1 MMEIQPLPFG
11 FARRHAVLLDPS
23 TAEDG
28 SGVIVYSQQPL
39 SLPLYSE
46 LRRYAKVPLKIERLS
61 TDRFQKAM
69 SELYEA
75 SSIQSRQSM
84 EGIGDE
90 LELPSLAESMQEAED
105 LLEQEDEAPII
116 RLINAVLAEAI
127 QSQASDIHLETF
139 EKSLSVR
146 FRVDG
151 MLKEVA
157 RPRRELAHCLFP
169 ELK

>member
-90 LELPSLAESMQEAED
+90 LEHCWLSPCRRRRICWSRRMRR
-105 LLEQEDEAPII
+105 
-116 RLINAVLAEAI
+116 RLFA
-127 QSQASDIHLETF
+127 
-139 EKSLSVR
+139 
-146 FRVDG
+146 
-151 MLKEVA
+151 
-157 RPRRELAHCLFP
+157 
-169 ELK
+169 